1 MEEYKV
7 KHNKIIYDYNY
18 EELIKNPN
26 KIIPELINWLNWD
39 WNEKYLSPH
48 KNTRNVFTA
57 SSAQIRKKFYSSS
70 IGIWREYK
78 ELLEPA
84 IEIIKKNKILWDKV
98 LL

>member
-1 MEEYKV
+1 MKFGE
-7 KHNKIIYDYNY
+7 IIFDYNY
-18 EELIKNPN
+18 EDLIKKPDEIIP
-26 KIIPELINWLNWD
+26 KIISWLDGD

-48 KNTRNVFTA
+48 ENKRNVFTA

-84 IEIIKKNKILWDKV
+84 IEIIKTNKV
-98 LL
+98 LKAKI